1 MLGVFNI
8 SILPML
14 INRNKR
20 KERGSV
26 IGTLFLVVN
35 PLIISYWFLLGYF
48 YDILTIITILIV
60 CIHII
65 VLPIIIFKIFKPL
78 LKDLSNCP
86 EWLKSFNI
94 VFGFIE
100 IVCSLS
106 FLMTA
111 DQTMHWGILGRD
123 IYIIILI
130 VILSLLCIYLLSKI
144 RLTRNYIVIFLSIV
158 RLTLAIGIFSFIV
171 YLIPGISGAPLN
183 EISGYIPPMSSMKL
197 NINRVKNVNV
207 NAGRKY
213 ADFLHLPHQ
222 LDGYFDFKEAKAA
235 AKAENKPILVYVTG
249 HACNNC
255 REMEAIVWSN
265 DQVKKM
271 LEEDFVICAL
281 YVDDMTMVE
290 GGKRLGAINSKL
302 AQDEWGVNAQP
313 AYLLLTPDGK
323 DVIAGPR
330 GYNRDI
336 DGFVQFLESGK
347 SGKVQRL
354 TEGGVT
360 TTTVGGDEYS
370 PNIAW
375 TVTAEAEGNGIFV
388 ITFDGAIAEGY
399 HGYPMTDF
407 CAPIFDFDN
416 AEVVGDVVEPLTPE
430 EHGIDE
436 FTGEPAFIYY
446 DQAIYVQKIE
456 AKAGQKVVGFINA
469 TICTNE
475 GNQCTANLAEFTI
488 QMPKDTY

>member
-1 MLGVFNI
+1 MKTLKGLFASLFTTLSLGCIGIAISLLIFNFILLLLYPHQGIGDFINLLGTHPACNLTFFFVFLMLGVFNI

-26 IGTLFLVVN
+26 ISTLFLAVN
-35 PLIISYWFLLGYF
+35 PLIISNWFLLRYLS

-65 VLPIIIFKIFKPL
+65 VLPIIIFIIFKPL

-100 IVCSLS
+100 IACSLS

-183 EISGYIPPMSSMKL
+183 EIAGYLPPMNSMKL
-197 NINRVKNVNV
+197 NINRVKNVS
-207 NAGRKY
+207 ADRKY

-222 LDGYFDFKEAKAA
+222 LQGHFDFEEAVEDAMA
-235 AKAENKPILVYVTG
+235 QNKPIFVDVTG

-255 REMEAIVWSN
+255 REMETYVWG
-265 DQVKKM
+265 DGQVLPM
-271 LEEDFVICAL
+271 LKDDFVICAL
-281 YVDDMTMVE
+281 YVDDMTKIE
-290 GGKRLGAINSKL
+290 GGKRLGKVNSNF
-302 AQDEWGVNAQP
+302 AQETWNVNAQP
-313 AYLLLTPDGK
+313 AYILLSPDGK
-323 DVIAGPR
+323 EVLAGPR
-330 GYNRDI
+330 GYDRDI
-336 DGFVQFLESGK
+336 DGFVEFLNKGK
-347 SGKVQRL
+347 NSVK
-354 TEGGVT
+354 
-360 TTTVGGDEYS
+360 
-370 PNIAW
+370 
-375 TVTAEAEGNGIFV
+375 
-388 ITFDGAIAEGY
+388 
-399 HGYPMTDF
+399 
-407 CAPIFDFDN
+407 
-416 AEVVGDVVEPLTPE
+416 
-430 EHGIDE
+430 
-436 FTGEPAFIYY
+436 
-446 DQAIYVQKIE
+446 
-456 AKAGQKVVGFINA
+456 
-469 TICTNE
+469 
-475 GNQCTANLAEFTI
+475 
-488 QMPKDTY
+488 